1 MKLDNSTLEL
11 PGLGEPPR
19 KRGRPFTGQARS
31 AKQRMSEYRQR
42 LKEQA
47 RAAKRAERRR
57 SDLEL
62 ARALA
67 LRIECDDLEGAKS
80 AWLDL
85 ARRFSW
91 HL

>member
-11 PGLGEPPR
+11 PGLGELPG
-19 KRGRPFTGQARS
+19 KRGRPSTGQAKF
-31 AKQRMSEYRQR
+31 AKQRMSEYRYR

-57 SDLEL
+57 SDVEL

-67 LRIECDDLEGAKS
+67 LRIECEDLEGAKS

-85 ARRFSW
+85 ARRFAW
-91 HL
+91 KL